1 MEANNG
7 GTKIID
13 GVVYQA
19 VSPASVPTT
28 AESQIVIQP
37 KVEVGESPN
46 GEIEFNFERVDMQDP
61 FSILSYG
68 NDVQK
73 EICAILDS
81 TAQMTVCSE
90 RTFLNDDMLAKVVS
104 FEESLD
110 DAKKRQAQEEG
121 LLKRLAKSILLK
133 ANNQQVKKEEEMK
146 TYQGRYKDYTENLNL
161 VAENV
166 SQIARDALSDIQLR
180 KEITK
185 QLTPIIAKLD
195 AMVKAG
201 REDREKYDLET
212 LAIGQEDQSPDTQA
226 IVSYRTQQSNVFLNQ
241 LNGLEKAVVLYKGQ
255 IQQYQIQQNNSM
267 IAVQQAHDFVTNQ
280 KSVLQSLASVQILN
294 KQDTERLNSLA
305 SVSEA
310 ANIAITQGA
319 AQTAENARLASELAL
334 NGGFTMDSIESVM
347 NSINEGV
354 SIIASTKELLLKRNH
369 AEEEGLARIQD
380 QLEANKQNILS
391 LIEDQSSATLA
402 LEEKENKG
410 GYQRRLSSSFPSI
423 NRPKIGR

>member
-1 MEANNG
+1 
-7 GTKIID
+7 
-13 GVVYQA
+13 
-19 VSPASVPTT
+19 
-28 AESQIVIQP
+28 
-37 KVEVGESPN
+37 
-46 GEIEFNFERVDMQDP
+46 
-61 FSILSYG
+61 
-68 NDVQK
+68 
-73 EICAILDS
+73 
-81 TAQMTVCSE
+81 
-90 RTFLNDDMLAKVVS
+90 
-104 FEESLD
+104 
-110 DAKKRQAQEEG
+110 
-121 LLKRLAKSILLK
+121 
-133 ANNQQVKKEEEMK
+133 
-146 TYQGRYKDYTENLNL
+146 
-161 VAENV
+161 
-166 SQIARDALSDIQLR
+166 
-180 KEITK
+180 
-185 QLTPIIAKLD
+185 
-195 AMVKAG
+195 
-201 REDREKYDLET
+201 
-212 LAIGQEDQSPDTQA
+212 
-226 IVSYRTQQSNVFLNQ
+226 
-241 LNGLEKAVVLYKGQ
+241 
-255 IQQYQIQQNNSM
+255 M

-294 KQDTERLNSLA
+294 RQDTERLNSLA